1 MKPTDSAPLTPEDLG
16 DDPVQAFR
24 SWFREAEEAHSL
36 AFPNAVCLSTVDPGG
51 WPEGRIVLL
60 KGVDDRGFHFFTNF
74 RSAKGRSLEAVPRG
88 ALTFYWGDLER
99 QVRIQGPVEQ
109 LSAEESDEYF
119 QSRPRGSRIGAWASD
134 QSAPLESREA
144 MEARAREVEERYRGQ
159 EVPRPPHWG
168 GYVLRPH
175 LIEFWEGREDRLHD
189 RIRFLLGEDGR
200 WQVDRL
206 NP

>member
-1 MKPTDSAPLTPEDLG
+1 MKPTDSTPLTPDDLG
-16 DDPVQAFR
+16 PDPVQAFR
-24 SWFREAEEAHSL
+24 SWFQEAERAHSL
-36 AFPNAVCLSTVDPGG
+36 PFPNAACLSTVDPGG

-60 KGVDDRGFHFFTNF
+60 KGVDDQGFQFFTNY
-74 RSAKGRSLEAVPRG
+74 RSAKGRSLEATPRA

-109 LSAEESDEYF
+109 LSAEESDEYHR
-119 QSRPRGSRIGAWASD
+119 SRPRGSQIGAWASD

-144 MEARAREVEERYRGQ
+144 LEAQAREAEERYRGQ
-159 EVPRPPHWG
+159 EIPRPPHWG
-168 GYVLRPH
+168 GYLLRPH

-189 RIRFLLGEDGR
+189 RIRFLRRDDGS
-200 WQVDRL
+200 WKVDRL